1 MPTPEE
7 IADNTSSQLK
17 PHKYPSIYV
26 GHANG
31 PSHKV
36 DADKAYAEL
45 IDLENTPDY
54 DKKVR
59 SDLVDK
65 AFPMSGQSMGGY
77 RLYHGSSRHFFQPGE
92 IVQPTM
98 SVIDSSYHQGLI
110 DDEEHPYDFSRNDP
124 PMAWASQH
132 ANYTGHDRTYEVE
145 PLKDDTEYDPHNT
158 ETEEITSPT
167 GYRVVQEVTPRKR

>member
-31 PSHKV
+31 PSHKI
-36 DADKAYAEL
+36 DADKALDALEAHRGTPGYDVKVGN
-45 IDLENTPDY
+45 DLA
-54 DKKVR
+54 
-59 SDLVDK
+59 DK
-65 AFPMSGQSMGGY
+65 AFPMSGQTMGKY

-92 IVQPTM
+92 IVEPTM
-98 SVIDSSYHQGLI
+98 SVTESAYHQGLME
-110 DDEEHPYDFSRNDP
+110 DDEHPYDFDRDEP

-145 PLKDDTEYDPHNT
+145 PLKNDTEYDPHNT
-158 ETEEITSPT
+158 DTEEITSPT